1 VVAKSLAV
9 AVVLV
14 VASGCATT
22 GASHRTLTDEWI
34 DQAGT
39 EGVFLEAPLRVS
51 PQMRSLLREKVGY
64 AGTEKARLLKLV
76 RFLADADGLAF
87 QYQTQSSFTAE
98 KAFHDRRGDCMSY
111 ANLLVALARTLDVPV
126 RFVRITQL
134 PVTWE
139 AGGRFFESSHMAV
152 AMGRTNA
159 WDQSVVVDFGNV
171 HTSPWRFS
179 LYDDV
184 SDEEAFV
191 LFQNNVAVQRMLADD
206 MATAERILRFFHHHS
221 PRTPEVPNNLSLVLL
236 HNGHDREALDLLEA
250 SVEQFPRFRPL
261 FANAVQAARRVGDEA
276 LAKTLEARGESCS
289 RTSRPGTST
298 RACARTTRGPTP
310 RRRCA
315 SRRRSR
321 RIRTTSGCS
330 PGARGPSGGGEPP
343 ARPGAGGTHPLAPP
357 SETRT
362 QLLQDLKSAFP
373 QIDGPARSRRRSPTS
388 PLTGAASAATGPRG
402 RRAPAAPP
410 RAARGG

>member
-14 VASGCATT
+14 LVSGCATT
-22 GASHRTLTDEWI
+22 GGKHPTQTDEWI
-34 DQAGT
+34 DQARS

-51 PQMRSLLREKVGY
+51 PQLRSLVRDKVGY

-76 RFLADADGLAF
+76 RFLADSDGLAF

-111 ANLLVALARTLDVPV
+111 ANLLVALARELDVPV

-152 AMGRTNA
+152 AMGRHNA
-159 WDQSVVVDFGNV
+159 WDQSVVVDFGNT

-191 LFQNNVAVQRMLADD
+191 LFQNNVAVQRMLAGD
-206 MATAERILRFFHHHS
+206 MATAERILRFFHHHFPS
-221 PRTPEVPNNLSLVLL
+221 SPEVPNNLSLVLL
-236 HNGHDREALDLLEA
+236 NNGHDREALDLLEA

-261 FANAVQAARRVGDEA
+261 FANAVQAARRVGDED
-276 LAKTLEARGESCS
+276 LAKTLEARGRELLQDEPAWNFNEGMRSYHA
-289 RTSRPGTST
+289 RAYST
-298 RACARTTRGPTP
+298 AALRFEKALAADPDNIRLLAWSARAHLAAGNLRRGLEQVE
-310 RRRCA
+310 
-315 SRRRSR
+315 
-321 RIRTTSGCS
+321 RIRSG
-330 PGARGPSGGGEPP
+330 
-343 ARPGAGGTHPLAPP
+343 PP
-357 SETRT
+357 SESRT
-362 QLLQDLKSAFP
+362 QLLQDLKGAFP
-373 QIDGPARSRRRSPTS
+373 QIDVPP
-388 PLTGAASAATGPRG
+388 PLT
-402 RRAPAAPP
+402 PP
-410 RAARGG
+410 VADLTH

>member
-1 VVAKSLAV
+1 
-9 AVVLV
+9 
-14 VASGCATT
+14 
-22 GASHRTLTDEWI
+22 
-34 DQAGT
+34 
-39 EGVFLEAPLRVS
+39 
-51 PQMRSLLREKVGY
+51 
-64 AGTEKARLLKLV
+64 
-76 RFLADADGLAF
+76 
-87 QYQTQSSFTAE
+87 
-98 KAFHDRRGDCMSY
+98 
-111 ANLLVALARTLDVPV
+111 
-126 RFVRITQL
+126 
-134 PVTWE
+134 
-139 AGGRFFESSHMAV
+139 MAV

-276 LAKTLEARGESCS
+276 LAKTLEARGRELLEDEPAWNFNEGMRSYHARS
-289 RTSRPGTST
+289 YPTAALRFEKALAADPDNVRLLAWSA
-298 RACARTTRGPTP
+298 RAHLAAGNLRRGLEQVE
-310 RRRCA
+310 RI
-315 SRRRSR
+315 RSR
-321 RIRTTSGCS
+321 
-330 PGARGPSGGGEPP
+330 
-343 ARPGAGGTHPLAPP
+343 PP

-373 QIDGPARSRRRSPTS
+373 QIDGPA
-388 PLTGAASAATGPRG
+388 PL
-402 RRAPAAPP
+402 APP
-410 RAARGG
+410 VADLTR

>member
-22 GASHRTLTDEWI
+22 GANHRTLSDEWI
-34 DQAGT
+34 GQAGA
-39 EGVFLEAPLRVS
+39 EGVILESPLYLS
-51 PQMRSLLREKVGY
+51 PQSRSLVREKVGY

-76 RFLADADGLAF
+76 RFMTDADGLAF
-87 QYQTQSSFTAE
+87 QYQTQSSLTAE

-111 ANLLVALARTLDVPV
+111 ANLLVALARALDVPV

-152 AMGRTNA
+152 ALGRDAA
-159 WDQSVVVDFGNV
+159 WDQAVVVDFGNV

-184 SDEEAFV
+184 SDDQAFV
-191 LFQNNVAVQRMLADD
+191 LFQNNVAVQRMLAGD

-250 SVEQFPRFRPL
+250 SVEQFPRFRPM

-276 LAKTLEARGESCS
+276 LAKTLEARGRELLEDEPAWNFNEGMRSYHARS
-289 RTSRPGTST
+289 YST
-298 RACARTTRGPTP
+298 AALRFEKALAADPDNVRLLAWSARAHLAAGNLRRGLEQVE
-310 RRRCA
+310 RI
-315 SRRRSR
+315 RSR
-321 RIRTTSGCS
+321 
-330 PGARGPSGGGEPP
+330 
-343 ARPGAGGTHPLAPP
+343 PP

-362 QLLQDLKSAFP
+362 QLLEDLKSAFP
-373 QIDGPARSRRRSPTS
+373 QID
-388 PLTGAASAATGPRG
+388 
-402 RRAPAAPP
+402 APAPVTPP
-410 RAARGG
+410 VADLTH

>member
-1 VVAKSLAV
+1 MVAKSLAV

-22 GASHRTLTDEWI
+22 GANHPTLTDEWI
-34 DQAGT
+34 DQARA

-51 PQMRSLLREKVGY
+51 PQLRSLVREKVGY

-98 KAFHDRRGDCMSY
+98 KAFHARRGDCMSY
-111 ANLLVALARTLDVPV
+111 ANLLVALARELDVPV

-152 AMGRTNA
+152 AMGRYNA
-159 WDQSVVVDFGNV
+159 WDQSVVVDFGNT

-184 SDEEAFV
+184 SDAEAFV
-191 LFQNNVAVQRMLADD
+191 LFQNNVAVQRMLAGD

-250 SVEQFPRFRPL
+250 SVEQFPHFRPL
-261 FANAVQAARRVGDEA
+261 FANAVQAARRVGDED
-276 LAKTLEARGESCS
+276 LAKTLEARGRELLEDEPAWNFNEGMRSYHA
-289 RTSRPGTST
+289 
-298 RACARTTRGPTP
+298 RAYPTAALRFEKALASDPDNVRLLAWSARAHLAAGNLRRGLEQVE
-310 RRRCA
+310 
-315 SRRRSR
+315 
-321 RIRTTSGCS
+321 RIRSG
-330 PGARGPSGGGEPP
+330 
-343 ARPGAGGTHPLAPP
+343 PP

-362 QLLQDLKSAFP
+362 QLLEDLKSSFP
-373 QIDGPARSRRRSPTS
+373 QIDRPP
-388 PLTGAASAATGPRG
+388 
-402 RRAPAAPP
+402 PAAPP
-410 RAARGG
+410 VADLTH